1 MKDWRTYRQVAA
13 QPGARATLVH
23 TVQLQMVTE
32 GKPLLAIKTK
42 VWKMDRADTERYSTA
57 LILGQIHLW

>member
-13 QPGARATLVH
+13 QPWARATLVH
-23 TVQLQMVTE
+23 AVQLQMVTE
-32 GKPLLAIKTK
+32 EKPLLAMKTK
-42 VWKMDRADTERYSTA
+42 VWKMDHADTERYSTA